1 MTLLLWCVII
11 HTMKGGQ
18 DNMKKFATYIFSAIS
33 IFSLVYFTVKYYYD
47 NRLVFEENDILGW
60 TILVLIILATLVI
73 GTINNHK
80 ISIIQSKN
88 KALVGTINKALERQ
102 DSVCDEILETLQ
114 NSREIEL
121 GVFNRIKNK
130 GD

>member
-1 MTLLLWCVII
+1 
-11 HTMKGGQ
+11 
-18 DNMKKFATYIFSAIS
+18 MKKFATYVFSAIS

-47 NRLVFEENDILGW
+47 NRLIFKENDILGW
-60 TILVLIILATLVI
+60 TILVLIILAALVI
-73 GTINNHK
+73 GIVNNREISSVKSQNRELVK
-80 ISIIQSKN
+80 I
-88 KALVGTINKALERQ
+88 INKVLERQ

-121 GVFNRIKNK
+121 DIFNRIKNK